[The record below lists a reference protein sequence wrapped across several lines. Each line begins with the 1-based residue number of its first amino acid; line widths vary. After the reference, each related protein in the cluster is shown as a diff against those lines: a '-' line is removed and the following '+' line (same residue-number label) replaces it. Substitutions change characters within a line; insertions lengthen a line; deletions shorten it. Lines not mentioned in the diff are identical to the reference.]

1 MLLGFKTKLNLNNQ
15 QRTQMFKHA
24 GVARHAWNW
33 GLSLTKQILDH
44 NRDCNRE
51 EKIKFPSGIDLHKWL
66 VAMVKPKYPWYY
78 ESSKCAPQFALRQL
92 REAWARAFN
101 KVSKPPRF
109 KKKGRNDSFTLDG
122 TIKVVDHYKIQL
134 PKIGVVKTYERL
146 PHGYQPKSV
155 TISRQGDNW
164 FISYKIEV
172 ESKSTPKKVD
182 VVGVDL
188 GIKTLA
194 YLSTGI
200 NFASPMP
207 YGRYVKRLARLQWLN
222 RNKVIGSGNW
232 KKVQL
237 KIAKLHARIAN
248 IRKDTLHKLT
258 TYLAK
263 NHSKIVIEDLNV
275 SGMLK
280 NSKLAKAI
288 ADMGFYEF
296 RRQLEY
302 KCKLYGSELIIV
314 DRWFPSSKTCSNC
327 GWHNKELTL
336 SDRTFEC
343 QQCLI
348 SIDRDWNASLNL
360 ASTVSHTGLKACG

>member
-44 NRDCNRE
+44 NRGCNRE

>member
-1 MLLGFKTKLNLNNQ
+1 MLLGLKTKLKLNNQ
-15 QRTQMFKHA
+15 QRTQMAKNA
-24 GVARHAWNW
+24 GVARHAYNW
-33 GLSLTKQILDH
+33 GLGLTKQILDH
-44 NRDCNRE
+44 NRRCSPQK
-51 EKIKFPSGIDLHKWL
+51 KIKFPSAIDLHKWL
-66 VAMVKPKYPWYY
+66 VAIVKPDYPWYY

-92 REAWARAFN
+92 REAWARAFK

-146 PHGYQPKSV
+146 PYGLKPKSV
-155 TISRQGDNW
+155 TRCLRHLTFAKQRHWAHSRPRRQADNW

-172 ESKSTPKKVD
+172 EQRSTAKTVD

-207 YGRYVKRLARLQWLN
+207 YRRYLKRLSWLQWSN

-232 KKVQL
+232 NKVQL
-237 KIAKLHARIAN
+237 RIAKLHAKIAN
-248 IRKDTLHKLT
+248 IRKDTIHKLT

-263 NHSKIVIEDLNV
+263 NHSQIVIEDLNLI
-275 SGMLK
+275 GC
-280 NSKLAKAI
+280 AI
-288 ADMGFYEF
+288 RLVE
-296 RRQLEY
+296 
-302 KCKLYGSELIIV
+302 
-314 DRWFPSSKTCSNC
+314 T
-327 GWHNKELTL
+327 
-336 SDRTFEC
+336 
-343 QQCLI
+343 
-348 SIDRDWNASLNL
+348 
-360 ASTVSHTGLKACG
+360 

>member
-15 QRTQMFKHA
+15 QRTLMAKNA
-24 GVARHAWNW
+24 GVARHAYNW
-33 GLSLTKQILDH
+33 GLGLTKQILDH

-51 EKIKFPSGIDLHKWL
+51 EKIKFPSAIDLHKWL
-66 VAMVKPKYPWYY
+66 VAIVKPDYPWYY
-78 ESSKCAPQFALRQL
+78 ESSKCAPQFALRHL
-92 REAWARAFN
+92 REAWARAFK
-101 KVSKPPRF
+101 KVSQPPRF
-109 KKKGRNDSFTLDG
+109 KQKGRNDSFTLDG

-134 PKIGVVKTYERL
+134 PKIGIVKTYERL

-155 TISRQGDNW
+155 TISRQADNW

-172 ESKSTPKKVD
+172 EQRSTAKTVD

-207 YGRYVKRLARLQWLN
+207 YRRYVKRLARLQWLN

-232 KKVQL
+232 QKVQL

-280 NSKLAKAI
+280 NSKLAKAT
-288 ADMGFYEF
+288 ADMGV
-296 RRQLEY
+296 L
-302 KCKLYGSELIIV
+302 
-314 DRWFPSSKTCSNC
+314 
-327 GWHNKELTL
+327 
-336 SDRTFEC
+336 
-343 QQCLI
+343 
-348 SIDRDWNASLNL
+348 
-360 ASTVSHTGLKACG
+360 